1 MIEALGI
8 ALLATIVFMAIWPF
22 TWENANEQAKVLYEL
37 GGRPR
42 VVKKWWGWVVDG
54 EYK

>member
-22 TWENANEQAKVLYEL
+22 TWENANEQAKVLHE